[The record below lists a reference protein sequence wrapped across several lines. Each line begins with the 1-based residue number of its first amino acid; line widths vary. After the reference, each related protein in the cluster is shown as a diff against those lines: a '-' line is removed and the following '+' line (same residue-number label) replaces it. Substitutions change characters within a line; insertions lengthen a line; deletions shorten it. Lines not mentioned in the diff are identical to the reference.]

1 MKKLT
6 NGLLVVGL
14 GGVAV
19 AAGWLNS
26 SPAKG
31 HSDNGEAANGETT
44 DESASVPL
52 PPHDRPPARDPSV
65 GSEKPRG
72 PASVPIL
79 PDSNG
84 WVERSSNSL
93 GIQGAW
99 YPYGD
104 GTDGTVAMGKGSC
117 QAKGKHA
124 DSDCSA
130 IVAPVPGAGTFA
142 PSDRKT
148 GRMCTSGVVA
158 RVADIVVGGANPT
171 PDYNNMWGAGIG
183 LDLAGATGDRSKGSI
198 DVVAKRITG
207 FSFAIDNVPSPGLR
221 VELATRATDG
231 SSAGHNYWGATAA
244 YPPSPV
250 KAGTNTVHWAD
261 FVGPKGTGTDTGH
274 VQSIQFHVPTTTA
287 STESYSFCIS
297 NLTMLTN

>member
-14 GGVAV
+14 GAAAV

-31 HSDNGEAANGETT
+31 GSGSGETT
-44 DESASVPL
+44 DEASSAPSLPEAPPPAKVVPL
-52 PPHDRPPARDPSV
+52 PPRVPPP
-65 GSEKPRG
+65 PR
-72 PASVPIL
+72 ASVPIL

-84 WVERSSNSL
+84 WVDRSTNSL

-124 DSDCSA
+124 DSACSA

-142 PSDRKT
+142 PSDKKT

-158 RVADIVVGGANPT
+158 RVADVVGANPT
-171 PDYNNMWGAGIG
+171 PDYSNMWGAGIG
-183 LDLAGATGDRSKGSI
+183 LDLAGATGGSSKGSI

-207 FSFAIDNVPSPGLR
+207 FSFDIDNVPSPGLR

-231 SSAGHNYWGATAA
+231 STAGHNYWGATAA

-261 FVGPKGTGTDTGH
+261 FVGPKGAGTDTGH
-274 VQSIQFHVPTTTA
+274 VQSIQFHVPTTAA
-287 STESYSFCIS
+287 SAESYSFCIS